1 MVPVATSTLARAAT
15 QTAAPIESTCA
26 GDCNGDWS
34 VTLDE
39 LVQAINV
46 ALGLTANGICPRL
59 DGNLDGLVAI
69 DEVIKAVGSALD
81 GCGTAVE

>member
-1 MVPVATSTLARAAT
+1 VRAPT
-15 QTAAPIESTCA
+15 NTPRVESTCA
-26 GDCNGDWS
+26 GDCNGDWT

-46 ALGLTANGICPRL
+46 ALGLASNGICPL
-59 DGNLDGLVAI
+59 VDVNHDGVVAI

-81 GCGTAVE
+81 GCAAAAD